1 MLHGERFVRK
11 NARRW
16 TNEERTLFADV
27 LVDKANNF
35 LITIEKLASKFSP
48 NDEVFG
54 LIKIVFDA
62 KLQLSNFK
70 ELNESNNFKDKQGNI
85 IPYEKLDTSV
95 SKLRA
100 QLKNMKTKW
109 KEIHERACKGS
120 SQPHKEKP
128 VWYQLLNAVFS
139 ETNEE
144 LNLIGTTAPSFL
156 LNHDSHQSRDY
167 ELEDEDITD
176 SDNDSMHVNSFEP
189 SMRNIDTKKNENHKS
204 ATKVHTKGTPG
215 RSNTQ
220 ALFEIAKSLQSLA
233 EVQTKR
239 IKLTIEAE
247 ERREERERQYRREE
261 AEKNRQHELKIA
273 EIYARAFSCQH
284 INIPPVS
291 SQHISIDDQA
301 TTEILT
307 PSREIP
313 SSPPPHYRN
322 FGNSLYYP
330 KNPSNSP
337 PFKRENQF
345 DQ

>member
-1 MLHGERFVRK
+1 MLPGERCVRK

-16 TNEERTLFADV
+16 TNEERALFADV

-35 LITIEKLASKFSP
+35 LITIDKLASKFSP

-70 ELNESNNFKDKQGNI
+70 EVNECNNFKDKQGNI

-95 SKLRA
+95 PKLRA

-109 KEIHERACKGS
+109 KEIHERDCKGS
-120 SQPHKEKP
+120 SLPPREKP
-128 VWYQLLNAVFS
+128 VWYQFMNAVFS

-144 LNLIGTTAPSFL
+144 VNIIGTTGQPFL
-156 LNHDSHQSRDY
+156 SNHDSPQSLDY
-167 ELEDEDITD
+167 ELEDEDTTE
-176 SDNDSMHVNSFEP
+176 SDNDSMHINSFEP
-189 SMRNIDTKKNENHKS
+189 NMRSTDTKNNENHKF
-204 ATKVHTKGTPG
+204 ATRVHTKRTQE
-215 RSNTQ
+215 RSHTQ
-220 ALFEIAKSLQSLA
+220 ALFEIAKSLKSIA

-261 AEKNRQHELKIA
+261 AEKNRQHELKLA
-273 EIYARAFSCQH
+273 EIYARAFSCLH
-284 INIPPVS
+284 SNIQPVS
-291 SQHISIDDQA
+291 SQHISTDNHP
-301 TTEILT
+301 TTEIST
-307 PSREIP
+307 TSRQIP
-313 SSPPPHYRN
+313 SSPLPYQN
-322 FGNSLYYP
+322 FSNSSYYQR
-330 KNPSNSP
+330 NPSKSP

>member
-1 MLHGERFVRK
+1 MLPGERYVRK

-70 ELNESNNFKDKQGNI
+70 EVNECNNFKDKQGNI
-85 IPYEKLDTSV
+85 LPHEKLDTSV
-95 SKLRA
+95 PKLRA

-109 KEIHERACKGS
+109 KEIHERDCKGS
-120 SQPHKEKP
+120 SLLPKEKP
-128 VWYQLLNAVFS
+128 VWYQLMNVVFS
-139 ETNEE
+139 EIKEE
-144 LNLIGTTAPSFL
+144 VNIIGTTAPSFL
-156 LNHDSHQSRDY
+156 SNDSPQSRDY
-167 ELEDEDITD
+167 ELEDEDMTE
-176 SDNDSMHVNSFEP
+176 SDNDSMYVNSFEP
-189 SMRNIDTKKNENHKS
+189 SMRNIDTKKNENHKF
-204 ATKVHTKGTPG
+204 ATRVHMKRTQE

-220 ALFEIAKSLQSLA
+220 ALFEIAKSLQSVA

-247 ERREERERQYRREE
+247 ERREERELQYRREE
-261 AEKNRQHELKIA
+261 AEKNRQHELKLA

-284 INIPPVS
+284 SNIQPVS
-291 SQHISIDDQA
+291 SQHISTDNHP

-307 PSREIP
+307 PSRQIP
-313 SSPPPHYRN
+313 SSPLHYQN
-322 FGNSLYYP
+322 LSNSSYYP
-330 KNPSNSP
+330 RKPSKSP
-337 PFKRENQF
+337 PLKRENQF